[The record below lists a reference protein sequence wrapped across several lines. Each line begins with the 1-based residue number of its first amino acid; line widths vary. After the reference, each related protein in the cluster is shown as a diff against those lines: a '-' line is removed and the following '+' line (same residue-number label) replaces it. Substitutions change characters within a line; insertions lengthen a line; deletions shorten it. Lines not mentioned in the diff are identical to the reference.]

1 MQAWKA
7 CERAPCLEKRRSNI
21 KLIWKREAGADIVMP
36 PPERALEAWASG
48 RRGQDDTRDCREDI

>member
-1 MQAWKA
+1 MV
-7 CERAPCLEKRRSNI
+7 ERAPRLEKRRSNI

-48 RRGQDDTRDCREDI
+48 RRGQDDTRDRREDI